1 MKLIVGLGNP
11 GEKYK
16 NTRHNIGFI
25 FIDEIIKKLDIK
37 ENIRNDFNSEYI
49 KTENAFF
56 QKPMTYMNDSGLAIS
71 MIMKYYK
78 IDSSDLYVIYDD
90 MDLEIGRIRIR
101 EKGSAGGHN
110 GIKSIINH
118 CGDKFT
124 RIKIGI
130 GAKKENAISH
140 VLGNFS
146 KQEQEILD
154 SRKDDVVNLVKDVLN
169 GMSTE
174 KLMNKYNSK

>member
-25 FIDEIIKKLDIK
+25 FIDEIIKQLDIRK
-37 ENIRNDFNSEYI
+37 NVRNDFNSEYI

-56 QKPMTYMNDSGLAIS
+56 QKPQTYMNDSGLAIS

-78 IDSSDLYVIYDD
+78 IDVSDLYVIYDD
-90 MDLEIGRIRIR
+90 MDLEVGRIRIR

-110 GIKSIINH
+110 GIKSIISH

-146 KQEQEILD
+146 KQEEEILD
-154 SRKDDVVNLVKDVLN
+154 SRKDDIVNLVKDVLN

>member
-25 FIDEIIKKLDIK
+25 FIDEIIKLLDIR
-37 ENIRNDFNSEYI
+37 ENVRNDFNSEYI

-56 QKPMTYMNDSGLAIS
+56 QKPQTYMNDSGLAIS

-78 IDSSDLYVIYDD
+78 IDVSDLYVIYDD
-90 MDLEIGRIRIR
+90 MDLEVGRIRIR

-110 GIKSIINH
+110 GIKSIISH

-146 KQEQEILD
+146 KQEEEILD
-154 SRKDDVVNLVKDVLN
+154 SRKDDIVNLVKDVLN

>member
-11 GEKYK
+11 GEKYN

-25 FIDEIIKKLDIK
+25 FIDEIIKRLDIK
-37 ENIRNDFNSEYI
+37 ENVRNDFNSEYI

-56 QKPMTYMNDSGLAIS
+56 QKPQTYMNDSGLAIS

-78 IDSSDLYVIYDD
+78 IDVSDLYVIYDD
-90 MDLEIGRIRIR
+90 MDLEVGRIRIR

-110 GIKSIINH
+110 GIKSIISH

-130 GAKKENAISH
+130 GSKKENAISH

-146 KQEQEILD
+146 KQEEEILD
-154 SRKDDVVNLVKDVLN
+154 SRKDDIVNLVKDVLN

>member
-25 FIDEIIKKLDIK
+25 FIDEIIKRLDIK
-37 ENIRNDFNSEYI
+37 ENVRNDFNSEYI

-56 QKPMTYMNDSGLAIS
+56 QKPQTYMNDSGLAIS

-78 IDSSDLYVIYDD
+78 IDASDLYVIYDD
-90 MDLEIGRIRIR
+90 MDLEVGRIRIR

-110 GIKSIINH
+110 GIKSIISH

-146 KQEQEILD
+146 KQEEEILD
-154 SRKDDVVNLVKDVLN
+154 SRKDDIVNLVKDVLN

>member
-25 FIDEIIKKLDIK
+25 FIDEIIKRLDIR
-37 ENIRNDFNSEYI
+37 ENVRNDFNSEYI

-56 QKPMTYMNDSGLAIS
+56 QKPQTYMNDSGLSIS

-78 IDSSDLYVIYDD
+78 IDVSDLYVIYDD
-90 MDLEIGRIRIR
+90 MDLEVGRIRIR

-110 GIKSIINH
+110 GIKSIISH

-146 KQEQEILD
+146 KQEEEILN
-154 SRKDDVVNLVKDVLN
+154 SRKDDIVNLVKDILN

>member
-25 FIDEIIKKLDIK
+25 FIDEIIKRLDIK
-37 ENIRNDFNSEYI
+37 ENVRNDFNSEYI

-56 QKPMTYMNDSGLAIS
+56 QKPQTYMNDSGLAIS

-78 IDSSDLYVIYDD
+78 IDVSDLYVIYDD
-90 MDLEIGRIRIR
+90 MDLEVGRIRIR

-110 GIKSIINH
+110 GIKSIISH

-124 RIKIGI
+124 RIRIGI
-130 GAKKENAISH
+130 GEKKENAISH

-146 KQEQEILD
+146 KQEEGILD
-154 SRKDDVVNLVKDVLN
+154 SRKDDIVNLVKDVLN

>member
-16 NTRHNIGFI
+16 NTRHNVGFI
-25 FIDEIIKKLDIK
+25 FIDEIIKRLDIK
-37 ENIRNDFNSEYI
+37 ENVRNDFNSEYI

-56 QKPMTYMNDSGLAIS
+56 QKPQTYMNDSGLAIS

-78 IDSSDLYVIYDD
+78 INVSDLYVIYDD
-90 MDLEIGRIRIR
+90 MDLEVGRIRIR

-110 GIKSIINH
+110 GIKSIISH

-146 KQEQEILD
+146 KQEEEILD
-154 SRKDDVVNLVKDVLN
+154 SRKDDIVNLVKDVLN

>member
-25 FIDEIIKKLDIK
+25 FIDEIIKRLDIR
-37 ENIRNDFNSEYI
+37 ENVRNDFNSEYI

-56 QKPMTYMNDSGLAIS
+56 QKPQTYMNDSGLAIS

-78 IDSSDLYVIYDD
+78 IDVSDLYVIYDD
-90 MDLEIGRIRIR
+90 MDLEVGRIRIR

-110 GIKSIINH
+110 GIKSIISH

-146 KQEQEILD
+146 KQEEEILD
-154 SRKDDVVNLVKDVLN
+154 SRKDDIVNLVKDVLN
-169 GMSTE
+169 GMSIE

>member
-25 FIDEIIKKLDIK
+25 FIDEIIKRLDIR
-37 ENIRNDFNSEYI
+37 ENVRNNFNSEYI

-56 QKPMTYMNDSGLAIS
+56 QKPQTYMNDSGLAIS

-78 IDSSDLYVIYDD
+78 IDVSDLYVIYDD
-90 MDLEIGRIRIR
+90 MDLEVGRIRIR

-110 GIKSIINH
+110 GIKSIICH

-124 RIKIGI
+124 RIRIGI

-140 VLGNFS
+140 VLGSFS
-146 KQEQEILD
+146 RQEEEILD
-154 SRKDDVVNLVKDVLN
+154 SRKDDIVNLVKDVLN

>member
-25 FIDEIIKKLDIK
+25 FIDEIITKLNIK
-37 ENIRNDFNSEYI
+37 ENVRNDFNSEYI

-56 QKPMTYMNDSGLAIS
+56 QKPLTYMNDSGLAIS

-78 IDSSDLYVIYDD
+78 IDSSNLYVIYDD
-90 MDLEIGRIRIR
+90 MDLELGRIRIR
-101 EKGSAGGHN
+101 EQGSAGGHN
-110 GIKSIINH
+110 GIKSIIKH

-130 GAKKENAISH
+130 GNKKENAISH
-140 VLGNFS
+140 VLGIFS
-146 KQEQEILD
+146 KQEQEVLD
-154 SRKDDVVNLVKDVLN
+154 SKKEIIVNLITDILED
-169 GMSTE
+169 MSTE
-174 KLMNKYNSK
+174 KLMNKYNNK

>member
-16 NTRHNIGFI
+16 NTRHNVGFI

-49 KTENAFF
+49 KTNSAFF
-56 QKPMTYMNDSGLAIS
+56 QKPLTYMNDSGLAIS
-71 MIMKYYK
+71 KIMKYYK
-78 IDSSDLYVIYDD
+78 IEPSNLYVIYDD
-90 MDLEIGRIRIR
+90 MDLELGRIKIK
-101 EKGSAGGHN
+101 EKGSSGGHN
-110 GIKSIINH
+110 GIKSIISH

-124 RIKIGI
+124 KIKIGI

-140 VLGNFS
+140 VLGSFS
-146 KQEQEILD
+146 KQEVEILD
-154 SRKDDVVNLVKDVLN
+154 SKKNDIINLVKDILN